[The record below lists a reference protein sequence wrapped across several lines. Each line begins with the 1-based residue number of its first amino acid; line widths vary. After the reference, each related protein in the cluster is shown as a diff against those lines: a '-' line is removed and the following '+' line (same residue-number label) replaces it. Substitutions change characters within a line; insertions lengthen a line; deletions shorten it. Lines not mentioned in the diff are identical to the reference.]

1 MGLRKAGVGW
11 MGLAA
16 LAMKM
21 ALAAALALAAGS
33 CRPSAEAVA
42 DGDDP
47 LAALAAPAQSARYDG
62 PFWAREAHRGS
73 RTWRA
78 ARAFC
83 GGHPELPNCH
93 PVLLVTRWEEP
104 VSLGTPAGLP
114 PLPAPPPL
122 PPALH
127 PGAAGAAGADLA
139 ALKAWEARLL
149 ARGRAAGAG
158 EGRR

>member
-1 MGLRKAGVGW
+1 MGFRRAGVGRV
-11 MGLAA
+11 GLAG
-16 LAMKM
+16 LAMRM
-21 ALAAALALAAGS
+21 ALAVALVLAAGS

-62 PFWAREAHRGS
+62 PYWAREAHRGS

-83 GGHPELPNCH
+83 AGHRELPNCH

-104 VSLGTPAGLP
+104 VAMESPAGLP
-114 PLPAPPPL
+114 PLPAPPAL

-127 PGAAGAAGADLA
+127 PGEAGAAGADLA
-139 ALKAWEARLL
+139 ALKAWEAQLQ
-149 ARGRAAGAG
+149 ARGKAAGG
-158 EGRR
+158 EVRR